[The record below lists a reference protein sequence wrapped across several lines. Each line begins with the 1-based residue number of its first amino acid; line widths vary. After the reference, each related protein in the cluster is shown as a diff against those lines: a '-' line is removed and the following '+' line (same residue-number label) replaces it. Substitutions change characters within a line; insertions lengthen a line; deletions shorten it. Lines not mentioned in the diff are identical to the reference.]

1 MILGRD
7 YFGPGK
13 NYYWYDELP
22 LVDNSNNDKLAR
34 ANETWI
40 DNQTTIALFSLRQNL
55 IQDVIRDATWKL
67 W

>member
-13 NYYWYDELP
+13 NYYWYDELA
-22 LVDNSNNDKLAR
+22 LVNNFNNDKLAR

-40 DNQTTIALFSLRQNL
+40 DN
-55 IQDVIRDATWKL
+55 
-67 W
+67 